1 MVREADFQSKFISWA
16 RKQGFKCFKQQMNAT
31 TRAGTPDCFL
41 FLEGWWGWIEFKK
54 SKNAKKRPG
63 QQQNVDWANEN
74 SWGAFVYPENED
86 EIKEYLKGIAR

>member
-1 MVREADFQSKFISWA
+1 MTAEKDFQTKFISWA

-54 SKNAKKRPG
+54 SKNARKRPG
-63 QQQNVDWANEN
+63 QQQNIDWANKN
-74 SWGAFVYPENED
+74 SWGAFVFPENED
-86 EIKEYLKGIAR
+86 EVKKYLKEIAK